1 MIVKTIFLLSISATP
16 CLAFLPQSAIPNVA
30 SILRTGVSI
39 PSMMVES
46 STDATYS
53 LGTLMTVPSTLG
65 YTSSLLVSDEGGVL
79 DILRSIAVGITA
91 ILFLLAGLTYL
102 TASVIVPAAAKEL
115 EKECKE
121 LAPEL
126 WDEYQTKLEPGQ
138 TMGQRPDLMQ
148 ELGAKIQPLL
158 DAKIERQFAE
168 KKEQGIDV
176 SEDERAWKALDDI
189 SKKVPNPQAPT
200 APSPPKGPAS
210 SSMGNQWD
218 DDDEAIDA
226 EVISKNPK

>member
-1 MIVKTIFLLSISATP
+1 MMVKTTFLLSVSATP

-30 SILRTGVSI
+30 SSILQTGVTI

-46 STDATYS
+46 STDTAYS
-53 LGTLMTVPSTLG
+53 LATLMTVQQPMLG
-65 YTSSLLVSDEGGVL
+65 STSSLLVSDEGGVM
-79 DILRSIAVGITA
+79 DIVRSIAVGITA

-148 ELGAKIQPLL
+148 ELGKKIQPLL

-200 APSPPKGPAS
+200 APKGPAS